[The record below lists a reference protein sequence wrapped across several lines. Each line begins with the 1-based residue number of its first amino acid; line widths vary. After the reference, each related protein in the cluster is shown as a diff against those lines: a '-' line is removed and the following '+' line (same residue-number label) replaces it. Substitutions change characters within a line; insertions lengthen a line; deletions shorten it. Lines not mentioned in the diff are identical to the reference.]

1 MGSLDIAPGYVLWR
15 KGSTRCFFFFP
26 LKGMRDKGVVR
37 GTRPSI
43 QETRGR
49 ETVVIIEVT
58 LKVTV
63 NEGMADTG

>member
-1 MGSLDIAPGYVLWR
+1 MSCIHYVGNELGHLILLRVTSSGARDALDV
-15 KGSTRCFFFFP
+15 FFFFP

-49 ETVVIIEVT
+49 EPISQC
-58 LKVTV
+58 
-63 NEGMADTG
+63 